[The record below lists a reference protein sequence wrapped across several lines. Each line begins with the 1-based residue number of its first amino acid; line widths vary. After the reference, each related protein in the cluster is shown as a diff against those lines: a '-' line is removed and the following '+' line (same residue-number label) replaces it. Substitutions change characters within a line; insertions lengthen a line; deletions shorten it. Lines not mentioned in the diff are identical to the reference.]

1 MAPKQKGMHVSLRNV
16 TPVIPVNEGERGMLR
31 IDLEDLGCAGLLK
44 RPWNLKNED
53 FIQQFVLIREG
64 KLERNNMFDTTIRDR
79 PEDWTTGVWREVY
92 DFQPGGSGLANW
104 TDLYIEGKFRNDAD
118 PKDGFPVKDCMDPRE
133 RRLLEFI
140 VPIVHPDKP
149 TRVTRT
155 IGNTIFGA
163 LSGDRPVDW
172 GKVFCE
178 LVQRLV
184 GGAGKAKPTPIC
196 PFMYHLYECK
206 GLLTEEEGTDY
217 TTAKEL
223 NRYKIPPER
232 DEDSDSGI
240 LRITGPEPRRAPA
253 PVNQVKRGKRNRK
266 SHQEPEGSQ
275 PIRSRGEGSR
285 PSSEGARPVSPRP
298 ASPRPVSPRLASPRP
313 ASPRPLSSQPKRS
326 QPEDR
331 PWARKPFD
339 PVRESYKVVKS
350 QYLVMER
357 FIEEISNFFDA
368 EPAEVMDRIRAL
380 PKPEDLTDLQ
390 ARMDC
395 LLKENAELRARVEE
409 GDALRAENKEL
420 KDRMKEAEKE
430 VKVAQTE
437 RDKSKEIAQK
447 VCKFLGSPGDVLNK
461 ARLFDHGLK
470 QPATDSGV
478 KMMRCI
484 IDYSQKMEKTLKELR
499 GLLKPTRDQPE
510 QAGTPGAGP
519 STTPA
524 PTASFVTPPAIRPDP
539 LLQEPIP
546 VLNTDEMASLRD
558 WAEGGPEALATP
570 TTGTGA
576 NPVTFST
583 PGSVSQEQQRLAK
596 ERTKRGADEEES
608 ESSSSEEEGESP
620 ITLSSDEEYEGF
632 DTPSDPGRS
641 ETPPYQVNRL
651 VTRLTP
657 KKKSSRSKRKAAQ

>member
-1 MAPKQKGMHVSLRNV
+1 
-16 TPVIPVNEGERGMLR
+16 
-31 IDLEDLGCAGLLK
+31 
-44 RPWNLKNED
+44 
-53 FIQQFVLIREG
+53 
-64 KLERNNMFDTTIRDR
+64 MFDTTIRDR
-79 PEDWTTGVWREVY
+79 PEEWTAGVWREVY
-92 DFQPGGSGLANW
+92 NFQLGGSGLANW
-104 TDLYIEGKFRNDAD
+104 TDLYIEGKFQNDAD
-118 PKDGFPVKDCMDPRE
+118 PKDGFPVRDCMDPRE

-172 GKVFCE
+172 SKVFCE
-178 LVQRLV
+178 LVQQLV

-206 GLLTEEEGTDY
+206 GLLTEEEETDY
-217 TTAKEL
+217 TTTKEL
-223 NRYKIPPER
+223 NRYEIPPER

-253 PVNQVKRGKRNRK
+253 PVNQVKRGKQNRK

-275 PIRSRGEGSR
+275 PIRSRGEGSQ
-285 PSSEGARPVSPRP
+285 PSSEGARPVS
-298 ASPRPVSPRLASPRP
+298 RPVSPRPT
-313 ASPRPLSSQPKRS
+313 SPRPLSLQPERS

-331 PWARKPFD
+331 PWVWKPFD

-395 LLKENAELRARVEE
+395 LLKENAELRARVDE
-409 GDALRAENKEL
+409 GDTLRAENKEL
-420 KDRMKEAEKE
+420 KDRMKEAKKE
-430 VKVAQTE
+430 VKVARTE

-447 VCKFLGSPGDVLNK
+447 VCKFLGSSGDVLNK

-478 KMMRCI
+478 KMMRCM

-499 GLLKPTRDQPE
+499 GLLKPTGDQPK

-524 PTASFVTPPAIRPDP
+524 PTASFVTPTAIRPDP

-583 PGSVSQEQQRLAK
+583 PGSVSQEQ
-596 ERTKRGADEEES
+596 
-608 ESSSSEEEGESP
+608 
-620 ITLSSDEEYEGF
+620 
-632 DTPSDPGRS
+632 
-641 ETPPYQVNRL
+641 
-651 VTRLTP
+651 
-657 KKKSSRSKRKAAQ
+657 

>member
-1 MAPKQKGMHVSLRNV
+1 
-16 TPVIPVNEGERGMLR
+16 MLKS
-31 IDLEDLGCAGLLK
+31 DLEDLGCAGLLE
-44 RPWNLKNED
+44 RPWNPKNED
-53 FIQQFVLIREG
+53 FIQQFMLIREG

-79 PEDWTTGVWREVY
+79 PEEWTIGVWREVY
-92 DFQPGGSGLANW
+92 DFQPGGSGLANR

-118 PKDGFPVKDCMDPRE
+118 PKDGFPVKDCMDPGE

-163 LSGDRPVDW
+163 LSGNRPIDW

-178 LVQRLV
+178 LVQRIV

-206 GLLTEEEGTDY
+206 GLLTEEEETDY
-217 TTAKEL
+217 TTTKEL
-223 NRYKIPPER
+223 NRYEIPAER
-232 DEDSDSGI
+232 DEDSDSAI

-285 PSSEGARPVSPRP
+285 PSSEGARPVSPRL
-298 ASPRPVSPRLASPRP
+298 ASPRPVSPRPASLRP
-313 ASPRPLSSQPKRS
+313 ASPRPLSSQSERS

-331 PWARKPFD
+331 PWVRKPFD
-339 PVRESYKVVKS
+339 PVQESYKVVKS

-380 PKPEDLTDLQ
+380 PKPEDLTNLQ
-390 ARMDC
+390 AQMDC
-395 LLKENAELRARVEE
+395 LLKENAELRVRVDE
-409 GDALRAENKEL
+409 GDTLRAENKEL
-420 KDRMKEAEKE
+420 KDRMKKAEKE
-430 VKVAQTE
+430 VKVARTE

-461 ARLFDHGLK
+461 AQLFDHGLK
-470 QPATDSGV
+470 QLATDSGV
-478 KMMRCI
+478 KMMRCM

-499 GLLKPTRDQPE
+499 GLLKPTGDQPE

-524 PTASFVTPPAIRPDP
+524 PTTSFVTPPAIRPDP
-539 LLQEPIP
+539 LLQEPIL
-546 VLNTDEMASLRD
+546 VLNTDEMASLRN

-570 TTGTGA
+570 TTGIGA

-583 PGSVSQEQQRLAK
+583 PGSISQEQQR
-596 ERTKRGADEEES
+596 RGADEEES

-620 ITLSSDEEYEGF
+620 ITLSSDEQEYEGS
-632 DTPSDPGRS
+632 DTPSDPDRP
-641 ETPPYQVNRL
+641 ETPPY
-651 VTRLTP
+651 
-657 KKKSSRSKRKAAQ
+657 